1 MLLSIAIVTGGQYL
15 LQGVSE
21 EKESRILESLICTVS
36 PSDLMVGKLVGLGGA
51 GLTLVGAWLLM
62 GSALAANAA
71 VFMQFHP
78 SILLLAFGLPFFLIG
93 YLCYASL
100 MCGIGAIASNLREAQ
115 QIALTFTMLNF
126 VPMWAFWAIVA
137 QPNAG
142 TAVGLSMFPLTAP
155 TAMMMRLAATNG
167 GVPLWQVA
175 TSLAI
180 LATTAALAVF
190 ASSRIFRIGMLL
202 YGKTP
207 NLPEILRWVRQG

>member
-1 MLLSIAIVTGGQYL
+1 
-15 LQGVSE
+15 
-21 EKESRILESLICTVS
+21 
-36 PSDLMVGKLVGLGGA
+36 
-51 GLTLVGAWLLM
+51 
-62 GSALAANAA
+62 
-71 VFMQFHP
+71 
-78 SILLLAFGLPFFLIG
+78 
-93 YLCYASL
+93 
-100 MCGIGAIASNLREAQ
+100 
-115 QIALTFTMLNF
+115 
-126 VPMWAFWAIVA
+126 
-137 QPNAG
+137 
-142 TAVGLSMFPLTAP
+142 MFPLTAP